1 MNLRDLSLDETMTAE
16 MDALRHALGRL
27 PLKETTS
34 AAYRP
39 TALLSQAER
48 LLSHLAGWLLDDE
61 QRQALGAHPV
71 LPYFLHAAAC
81 LCDIGLVDGDGP
93 FDAEAAARRTHD
105 RIRQEW
111 QALGIT
117 DASRADILARI
128 CLDMAV
134 PTETEPTDVEELT
147 PDVDG
152 VPIHTGLI
160 AAAICL
166 TRDLELKSAVS
177 FAAIVDH
184 LPLDP
189 QNTATRLLDAF
200 TVDHVGPHPYF
211 PATIQVRISCRDA
224 ELHRALKHYERVV
237 VDRLNRLNQHIRPRF
252 LFSDV
257 IFEIEPDGYQ
267 PVDLRFSVDTSA
279 ALQLFMGNR
288 LYSDKRVFLR
298 ELIQNAVDA
307 CSLRKLADNAY
318 SPAIA
323 IAFNHDISQITVS
336 DNGIG
341 MDRQWL
347 EKYFLSIGISFY
359 RSDDIQQVNRD
370 PRIDIGFISQFGI
383 GFLSSFLVAERIVIK
398 TRKAGSSGLMVTITS
413 LKDYFDVRPL
423 DEATPVGTTVTLHL
437 KPSRINYC
445 RSMEFV
451 GYLKTNIRFLQIP
464 VRFTDENGL
473 ARTIGNEPL
482 SYAAGRMDDGDVVA
496 PIDFADAEGYVYLG
510 LKLHDG
516 RIFALE
522 SASGGVSVFQDGIF
536 VTQDDSLLP
545 EGARQNVVGR
555 INLKGRDKCELSM
568 DRNRLFWTG
577 NQKHRIRQHV
587 RMALA
592 DVANQVMDQVHGQ
605 DTPERTRTSIINHL
619 AIFFDFGDVDDA
631 VHDRLCRPLQKV
643 IDKRFRDFV
652 RVHFAHTRSKA
663 GVPDADGYGERWQ
676 RRVLATFAPKN

>member
-1 MNLRDLSLDETMTAE
+1 MNGRELSLDEPMTAKIATLRR
-16 MDALRHALGRL
+16 ALAQL
-27 PLKETTS
+27 PMAES
-34 AAYRP
+34 APATCRP
-39 TALLSQAER
+39 AVLLDQADR
-48 LLSHLAGWLLDDE
+48 LLAHLDGWLLDDE
-61 QRQALGAHPV
+61 QREVMGAQPITR
-71 LPYFLHAAAC
+71 YCLHAAAC
-81 LCDIGLVDGDGP
+81 LCDIGLIDGGGP
-93 FDAEAAARRTHD
+93 NDAKGAARRAHD
-105 RIRQEW
+105 RIRREW
-111 QALGIT
+111 QTLGIQ

-128 CLDMAV
+128 CLDMAA
-134 PTETEPTDVEELT
+134 PTETEPTA
-147 PDVDG
+147 VDSPPPALVG
-152 VPIHTGLI
+152 VPIHTSLI
-160 AAAICL
+160 AAAIRL
-166 TRDLELKSAVS
+166 ARDLELNAAVT
-177 FAAIVDH
+177 FAEIEGLLPVD
-184 LPLDP
+184 LRGD
-189 QNTATRLLDAF
+189 ATRLMDAF
-200 TVDHVGPHPYF
+200 IVDQVGPHPYF
-211 PATIQVRISCRDA
+211 PATIQVRIRCRDA
-224 ELHRALKHYERVV
+224 ELHRALKHYERIVV
-237 VDRLNRLNQHIRPRF
+237 ARLNRLNQHVRPRF

-257 IFEIEPDGYQ
+257 IFEIEPDGYR
-267 PVDLRFSVDTSA
+267 PVDLKFSVDTSA

-307 CSLRKLADNAY
+307 CSLRKLADDAY

-370 PRIDIGFISQFGI
+370 PHIDIGFISQFGI
-383 GFLSSFLVAERIVIK
+383 GFLSSFLVAEKIVIK
-398 TRKAGSSGLMVTITS
+398 TRKAGSTGLKVTITS

-423 DEATPVGTTVTLHL
+423 DEETAVGTTVTLHL
-437 KPSRINYC
+437 KPSKINYC

-464 VRFTDENGL
+464 VRFTDENDRT
-473 ARTIGNEPL
+473 RTIGNEPL
-482 SYAAGRMDDGDVVA
+482 SYAAGRLGDGDVVA

-516 RIFALE
+516 RVFALE
-522 SASGGVSVFQDGIF
+522 YASGGVSIFQDGIF
-536 VTQDDSLLP
+536 VTQDDTLLP
-545 EGARQNVVGR
+545 EGARQNVIGR

-577 NQKHRIRQHV
+577 DQKHKIRQHV
-587 RMALA
+587 RMAMA
-592 DVANQVMDQVHGQ
+592 DVANQVMDRVDGQ
-605 DTPERTRTSIINHL
+605 DTPGHTRTSILNHL
-619 AIFFDFGDVDDA
+619 AIFFDFGEVDDA
-631 VHDRLCRPLQKV
+631 VHERLCQPLQQV

-676 RRVLATFAPKN
+676 RRVLASFAPKN